1 MKKTE
6 RFQKMRT
13 LAVVLAAALTLAGCG
28 SSKYDSAA
36 TAASD
41 DYYDD
46 YAGEM
51 SKTAG
56 AGAGESFAV
65 NSAADYEESY
75 DMDDV
80 ADEGSSSASSS
91 EEVAP
96 DKSNVAQNRKLIR
109 RVNLTAETQEF
120 DKLTRH
126 IEQKV
131 EQLGG
136 YMESSDVNSG
146 SSYSGYNT
154 RHASYVARIP
164 VGSMNELVEDVGQNA
179 NITSKS
185 ENAEDVT
192 LQYVD
197 NKSRKE
203 ALQVEY
209 DRLMEILKQ
218 AEDVDTIV
226 ALESRITEVRYEIQN
241 IESRL
246 RTYDNLVDFATVNI
260 NVNEVEVYTPEPVK
274 KVTNWERMTQ
284 GFVHSLQDVG
294 NGILNFLINL
304 VIALPYLFIWAIVII
319 IIVLICK
326 KVIFNK
332 AWREKRA
339 AKKAAKAQAK
349 AEKKAAKNPAA
360 QTPQVRP
367 EQQINL
373 DDAKKDQNQQ

>member
-1 MKKTE
+1 MKKMSK
-6 RFQKMRT
+6 FQKTKT
-13 LAVVLAAALTLAGCG
+13 LAVILAAATILAGCG
-28 SSKYDSAA
+28 SSHYDSASA
-36 TAASD
+36 TADA
-41 DYYDD
+41 YYDD
-46 YAGEM
+46 YDSESAKM
-51 SKTAG
+51 AG
-56 AGAGESFAV
+56 AVAGGESFAV
-65 NSAADYEESY
+65 NSAEDYEEEY
-75 DMDDV
+75 ATDDV
-80 ADEGSSSASSS
+80 ADDSSPETSS
-91 EEVAP
+91 EDVTP

-146 SSYSGYNT
+146 STYSGYT
-154 RHASYVARIP
+154 SRHASYVARIP
-164 VGSMNELVEDVGQNA
+164 VASMNDLVEDVGENA

-226 ALESRITEVRYEIQN
+226 ALESRITDVRYEIQN

-260 NVNEVEVYTPEPVK
+260 TVNEVEVYTPEPVK
-274 KVTNWERMTQ
+274 KVSNWERMTQ

-294 NGILNFLINL
+294 NRILNFLIGL
-304 VIALPYLFIWAIVII
+304 VIALPYLVLWGVVILV
-319 IIVLICK
+319 IVLICK
-326 KVIFNK
+326 KIIFNR
-332 AWREKRA
+332 AWKEKRA
-339 AKKAAKAQAK
+339 AKKAAKAEAK
-349 AEKKAAKNPAA
+349 AAKKAAKDAA
-360 QTPQVRP
+360 QAAPQVKP
-367 EQQINL
+367 EQPINL
-373 DDAKKDQNQQ
+373 DDASKKDQNS